1 MKKRKRK
8 IIAAIAVICIPL
20 LIWAGVFFTD
30 FACVSKIK
38 EPVFAEIANYG
49 GNHPYYKGLGYGI
62 VIKYYDD
69 TDNIEEIVM
78 YSAFGNAINAVIVC
92 R

>member
-1 MKKRKRK
+1 MKKRRK
-8 IIAAIAVICIPL
+8 KIVAAIAVICIPL

-38 EPVFAEIANYG
+38 EPVFAQISNDG
-49 GNHPYYKGLGYGI
+49 GNPYYKGPGYGI
-62 VIKYYDD
+62 EIRYYEG

-78 YSAFGNAINAVIVC
+78 RSVFGPVLNAVIVC
-92 R
+92 Y

>member
-1 MKKRKRK
+1 MKKRKKK

-38 EPVFAEIANYG
+38 EPVFAKIANDG
-49 GNHPYYKGLGYGI
+49 GNPYYKGLGYAVEI
-62 VIKYYDD
+62 RYYQD
-69 TDNIEEIVM
+69 TQNIEEITM
-78 YSAFGNAINAVIVC
+78 YSAFGGVINAVIAC
-92 R
+92 Y

>member
-1 MKKRKRK
+1 MKKRKKK
-8 IIAAIAVICIPL
+8 IVAAIAVICIPL

-38 EPVFAEIANYG
+38 EPVFAQIANDG
-49 GNHPYYKGLGYGI
+49 GNPFYKGPGYSVEI
-62 VIKYYDD
+62 RYYEN

-78 YSAFGNAINAVIVC
+78 RSVFGPVLNAVIVC
-92 R
+92 Y